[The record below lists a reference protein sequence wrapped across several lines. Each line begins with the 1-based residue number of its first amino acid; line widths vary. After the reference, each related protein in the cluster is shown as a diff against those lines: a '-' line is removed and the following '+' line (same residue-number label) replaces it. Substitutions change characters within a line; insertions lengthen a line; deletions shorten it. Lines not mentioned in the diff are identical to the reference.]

1 MAADVEDDDP
11 VAEFDGL
18 VEVVRDKDDRLVEL
32 GLDVDELV
40 LEALTGNGVHGA
52 ERLVHEEDRRIRSE
66 GARHADALLLAA

>member
-1 MAADVEDDDP
+1 MAADVEDDNP

-40 LEALTGNGVHGA
+40 LEALAGNGVHGA
-52 ERLVHEEDRRIRSE
+52 EGLVHEEDRRIRGE